1 MLVLCREDETPA
13 AWQLADSLYWQA
25 FRKATAPLQHAHDHE
40 KLISK
45 IADLY
50 AAIPHRDAAPAA
62 ATLDSVHCI
71 ALTHACICMLAASL
85 ACPEKR
91 QPFMAG
97 LSGHHAQEATAAL
110 QAIFRASRH
119 HEHLLLTCVSK
130 AAPNNP
136 HVLVEV
142 LQAPIA
148 AVLGNW
154 VKSWEKAFR

>member
-1 MLVLCREDETPA
+1 MQHYFDTCVQECTWVIVSHLTVLMLCREDETPA

-50 AAIPHRDAAPAA
+50 AAIPHHDAAPAA

-91 QPFMAG
+91 QPQVIM
-97 LSGHHAQEATAAL
+97 LKRQQLH
-110 QAIFRASRH
+110 FRLYS
-119 HEHLLLTCVSK
+119 ELLVTMSTCC
-130 AAPNNP
+130 
-136 HVLVEV
+136 
-142 LQAPIA
+142 
-148 AVLGNW
+148 
-154 VKSWEKAFR
+154 